1 MHQVL
6 VAAGD
11 SVILV
16 DADAANDAGVPNG
29 PITKLSVAPNGQFVA
44 AFTGEG
50 KLVVW
55 TADFGKFLSEFA
67 TQSDTPPEQVAWCGT
82 DSVVLYWEVRGSIEP
97 RMHAFCLYCWTEWV
111 SKVLGGSTVE
121 GTLALKFC
129 TVWNC

>member
-82 DSVVLYWEVRGSIEP
+82 DSVVLYWEVRGSIDIYVLSGLVP
-97 RMHAFCLYCWTEWV
+97 RTLIMHCSRSSFDPM
-111 SKVLGGSTVE
+111 
-121 GTLALKFC
+121 
-129 TVWNC
+129 

>member
-1 MHQVL
+1 M
-6 VAAGD
+6 AARD
-11 SVILV
+11 SVIVV

-82 DSVVLYWEVRGSIEP
+82 DSVVLYWEVRRSLGVP
-97 RMHAFCLYCWTEWV
+97 AFQHFVITLLCSATTYC
-111 SKVLGGSTVE
+111 GSTP
-121 GTLALKFC
+121 A
-129 TVWNC
+129 